1 MGPKWRLMP
10 DKGTA
15 VNGVFIAL
23 TIVFFV
29 LCIFQGIVIGQMQR
43 LNDDSQQYI
52 DYWRHKTDSLSDENF
67 KLHMKVYDLKDSII
81 TLKTKQKEL

>member
-1 MGPKWRLMP
+1 MKFNLTA
-10 DKGTA
+10 TA
-15 VNGVFIAL
+15 VIIILLGL
-23 TIVFFV
+23 TVY
-29 LCIFQGIVIGQMQR
+29 LGIVIGQMQM

-81 TLKTKQKEL
+81 TLKYGDN

>member
-1 MGPKWRLMP
+1 MKFNLTA
-10 DKGTA
+10 TA
-15 VNGVFIAL
+15 VIIILFGL
-23 TIVFFV
+23 TVY
-29 LCIFQGIVIGQMQR
+29 LGIVIGKMQM

-81 TLKTKQKEL
+81 TLKYGDN

>member
-1 MGPKWRLMP
+1 MKFNLTA
-10 DKGTA
+10 TA
-15 VNGVFIAL
+15 VIIILFAL
-23 TIVFFV
+23 TVY
-29 LCIFQGIVIGQMQR
+29 LGIVIGRMQR

-81 TLKTKQKEL
+81 TLKYGDN

>member
-1 MGPKWRLMP
+1 MKFNLAV
-10 DKGTA
+10 TA
-15 VNGVFIAL
+15 VIIILFGL
-23 TIVFFV
+23 TVY
-29 LCIFQGIVIGQMQR
+29 LGIVIGQMQM

-81 TLKTKQKEL
+81 TLKYGDN

>member
-1 MGPKWRLMP
+1 MKFNLAA
-10 DKGTA
+10 TA
-15 VNGVFIAL
+15 VIIILFAL
-23 TIVFFV
+23 TVY
-29 LCIFQGIVIGQMQR
+29 LGIVIGQMQR

-81 TLKTKQKEL
+81 TLKYGDN

>member
-1 MGPKWRLMP
+1 MKFNLAV
-10 DKGTA
+10 TA
-15 VNGVFIAL
+15 VIFILFGL
-23 TIVFFV
+23 TVY
-29 LCIFQGIVIGQMQR
+29 LGIVIERMEM

-81 TLKTKQKEL
+81 TLKLKQKKL

>member
-1 MGPKWRLMP
+1 MKFNLTA
-10 DKGTA
+10 TA
-15 VNGVFIAL
+15 VIIILFGL
-23 TIVFFV
+23 TVY
-29 LCIFQGIVIGQMQR
+29 LGIVIGQMQN

-81 TLKTKQKEL
+81 TLKYGDT

>member
-1 MGPKWRLMP
+1 MKFNLAA
-10 DKGTA
+10 TA
-15 VNGVFIAL
+15 VIIILFGL
-23 TIVFFV
+23 TVY
-29 LCIFQGIVIGQMQR
+29 LGIVIGQMQS

-81 TLKTKQKEL
+81 TLKYGDN

>member
-1 MGPKWRLMP
+1 MKFNLAA
-10 DKGTA
+10 TA
-15 VNGVFIAL
+15 VIIILFAL
-23 TIVFFV
+23 TVY
-29 LCIFQGIVIGQMQR
+29 LGIVIGQMQS

-81 TLKTKQKEL
+81 TLKYGDN